1 MVVKYA
7 VRSFHDLN
15 DDLTIKETT
24 GSYHPIMSSSERSL
38 TEGDGSRGLTNIRIL
53 MQRSRLIHSREEN
66 FFCEQFPLYDM
77 CFFFFSFSFMGLRVL
92 CIIRVKIRVHA
103 ESKTIRPS
111 RAVDRWAYLKK
122 RFGLLKTGASSVG

>member
-92 CIIRVKIRVHA
+92 CIIRVKLEFMQRAKRSDHLERSTAGHTSKRGSDYLRQVRV
-103 ESKTIRPS
+103 
-111 RAVDRWAYLKK
+111 V
-122 RFGLLKTGASSVG
+122 